1 MTFISLVVL
10 KKFPITIY
18 FTQAVNSWKELYV
31 PYQFP
36 KQLWWQNSDFNL
48 LLLFTKVVLKCS
60 WREDSMTSPLL
71 RNLAH
76 TFQKQTSRWSEIL
89 TAQSLPSTH
98 PGSLSFSLTSREPC
112 PFHLMAQLSLKTAPG
127 VFWEHGMTIFP
138 MILLPRMGKCS
149 QLRLLLRRYIINL
162 AWNVSNRNLKVYE
175 TNSKKDLRNNVET
188 SNPKSR
194 FCSFIIEARIFL
206 PLSSHFLFL
215 FLFTMHC
222 RSLLKNVEQKR
233 QQNFFYLYFIRN
245 KFLTSERF
253 STVKL

>member
-18 FTQAVNSWKELYV
+18 FTQTVISWKELYV

-36 KQLWWQNSDFNL
+36 KQLWCQYFDFNL
-48 LLLFTKVVLKCS
+48 LLIFTKVVLKCL

-76 TFQKQTSRWSEIL
+76 KFQKQTSRWLEIL
-89 TAQSLPSTH
+89 TAQSLPSSH
-98 PGSLSFSLTSREPC
+98 PGSLSFSLTLREPC

-127 VFWEHGMTIFP
+127 VFWEHGMTILP
-138 MILLPRMGKCS
+138 MILLPRMGICS

-175 TNSKKDLRNNVET
+175 TNSNKDLSNNVET
-188 SNPKSR
+188 SNPQITILLMYHR
-194 FCSFIIEARIFL
+194 RAHFF
-206 PLSSHFLFL
+206 PLSPHFLFP

-222 RSLLKNVEQKR
+222 RSLLKNVERKPQ
-233 QQNFFYLYFIRN
+233 
-245 KFLTSERF
+245 
-253 STVKL
+253 